1 MIASG
6 IQLPDR
12 APEPA
17 DDTRLARQPAV
28 GKVSA
33 DSQRQSVN
41 EDGKAA
47 QVKVKTIG
55 LSQEL
60 ANRWLVWQ
68 CKMIADVISAAV
80 FDTDGNELATWPTDA
95 DGEEVLQKTAA
106 TARQNNRAVIR
117 TELNFGPAE
126 SRIGDVIA
134 TPIYAVGQP
143 LAYVSVV
150 MTPRPNSRQNAVL
163 QLIQWS
169 GYWLESLS
177 QLSNGIHQE
186 SSTFTQSLLTAI
198 LGQQSSQQVAMELT
212 NRLAIRLACERVSM
226 GVREDLVVRLKSI
239 SGLANFDGRTQM
251 VRCIEAAMEESLD
264 IDADVCHPP
273 LPDNH
278 YPDKAHRDLIAT
290 QGSTSVCTLRLPG
303 RNGNFGAITL
313 ERNTGAP
320 FDADTIEWCESVLGI
335 AGPVIEL
342 KRFEER
348 PLWRKASD
356 AARATA
362 VDLLG
367 PERLK
372 LRVICGSI
380 LGVLLLSSIFS
391 GTYEVRAPARI
402 SGTVSQV
409 VAAPLAGFIKSAE
422 VRAGDTVTDGQ
433 LLANIDDRSLQLELT
448 KWQSEKNKTDKAYQE
463 ALALKARTELSILRA
478 KADQIDAELAL
489 VAAQIERTALKA
501 PFAGYIVSGDLNQSL
516 GSPVELGD
524 VLFEVAPLNQYR
536 VVLEVSERDMAG
548 VETGL
553 PGRIRIAAMP
563 GDPIDFEVVQI
574 VPLAVS
580 DDAGSY
586 FRVEAQLDRELP
598 QLRPGMEGVARIEIG
613 ERKLIWIWTH
623 NLFSRLRLWFWS
635 LGW

>member
-6 IQLPDR
+6 IQLTDPSSD
-12 APEPA
+12 PA
-17 DDTRLARQPAV
+17 GDASVRQPAV
-28 GKVSA
+28 GAVSA
-33 DSQRQSVN
+33 DRHHDSVN
-41 EDGKAA
+41 EDG
-47 QVKVKTIG
+47 VGPEVSVKTCG
-55 LSQEL
+55 LSPEL

-80 FDTDGNELATWPTDA
+80 YNTDGTVLATWPNDA
-95 DGEEVLQKTAA
+95 DGEDVLQQTA
-106 TARQNNRAVIR
+106 TSARQDNRGIIR
-117 TELNFGPAE
+117 TEVNFGATD
-126 SRIGDVIA
+126 SRIGDAIA
-134 TPIYAVGQP
+134 TPVYAVGQP
-143 LAYVSVV
+143 LAYIAVV
-150 MTPRPNSRQNAVL
+150 MTPRPQSRQNAVL

-169 GYWLESLS
+169 GFWLESLS

-186 SSTFTQSLLTAI
+186 SATFTQSLLTTI
-198 LGQQSSQQVAMELT
+198 LGQKSSQKVAMELT
-212 NRLAIRLACERVSM
+212 NRLAIRLACERASL
-226 GVREDLVVRLKSI
+226 GVREGLVVRLKSI

-251 VRCIEAAMEESLD
+251 ARCIEAAMEESLD
-264 IDADVCHPP
+264 IDETLCYPP
-273 LPDNH
+273 IPGENF
-278 YPDKAHRDLIAT
+278 PDKAQRDLIAQ

-303 RNGNFGAITL
+303 RDGHFGAITL

-320 FDADTIEWCESVLGI
+320 FDADTVEWCQSVLGI

-348 PLWRKASD
+348 PFWRKTID
-356 AARATA
+356 AARETLIN
-362 VDLLG
+362 LLG

-372 LRVICGSI
+372 LRVVCGS
-380 LGVLLLSSIFS
+380 LLAVLLLSSIFS
-391 GTYEVRAPARI
+391 GTYEVRAPARV

-422 VRAGDTVTDGQ
+422 VRAGDTVAEGQ

-463 ALALKARTELSILRA
+463 ALAMRARTELSILRA
-478 KADQIDAELAL
+478 KSEQIDAELAL
-489 VAAQIERTALKA
+489 VEAQIDRTNLKA

-524 VLFEVAPLNQYR
+524 ILFEVAPLNQYR
-536 VVLEVSERDMAG
+536 IVLEVSERDMAG
-548 VETGL
+548 VKTGL

-563 GDPIDFEVVQI
+563 GDPVDFQVEQI

-580 DDAGSY
+580 DDGGSY
-586 FRVEAQLDRELP
+586 FRVEAQLDREVP
-598 QLRPGMEGVARIEIG
+598 QLRPGMEGVARIEVG
-613 ERKLIWIWTH
+613 DRKLIWIWTH

-635 LGW
+635 IGW